1 MGLVEVTGLVH
12 GVQDGYPIAQQVGRV
27 AGPFDLA
34 EQICPQSLKSQEAC
48 RAG

>member
-12 GVQDGYPIAQQVGRV
+12 GVQDRRAVAQQVGRV

-34 EQICPQSLKSQEAC
+34 EQPVCHTRWC
-48 RAG
+48 AGK